1 MIMKKILATIL
12 SFVSV
17 CAMATSLV
25 ACDEEKEIINAYD
38 IAVSN
43 GFVGTEEEWL
53 SSLKGAN
60 GADGAGLDINAVY
73 EKAVAEG
80 YDKGYLAFLKEYLSV
95 EMQEDND
102 TEMIAQNISSV
113 VSVCAGFKTTKIYQ
127 QGWPVPATKQ
137 QVTYSASEG
146 SGVIVSLN
154 KQAGNAY
161 VITNYH
167 VVSDASSD
175 GENGISDCIYLY
187 LYGARERFATGKE
200 DLDGDGVIT
209 EGVDRGD
216 IDGDGIKA
224 KFVGGA
230 AYYDI
235 AILEI
240 SGSEYL
246 KNSEATSAKLGDS
259 ETVRQGEKVFA
270 IGNANGLGIS
280 VTAGVLSVPSENI
293 TMSALD
299 GSNKSQSFRV
309 MRTDAAI
316 NHGNSGGALFN
327 AKGELI
333 GITNAKNV
341 NDETDALGY
350 ALPITQVSYVVNNIM
365 ANDKGKVQV
374 VWLGITTTVTASK
387 SVIRDGAIVIEE
399 QITVSEVI
407 SDTASGYKPGLGL
420 EQFKV
425 GDILKTVTIG
435 GQTYAVTK
443 NYRVG
448 ELMLNA
454 RVGEKITFKLVRE
467 GKETQVEVT
476 PTEKDLATRK

>member
-1 MIMKKILATIL
+1 
-12 SFVSV
+12 
-17 CAMATSLV
+17 
-25 ACDEEKEIINAYD
+25 
-38 IAVSN
+38 
-43 GFVGTEEEWL
+43 
-53 SSLKGAN
+53 
-60 GADGAGLDINAVY
+60 
-73 EKAVAEG
+73 
-80 YDKGYLAFLKEYLSV
+80 
-95 EMQEDND
+95 
-102 TEMIAQNISSV
+102 
-113 VSVCAGFKTTKIYQ
+113 
-127 QGWPVPATKQ
+127 
-137 QVTYSASEG
+137 
-146 SGVIVSLN
+146 
-154 KQAGNAY
+154 
-161 VITNYH
+161 
-167 VVSDASSD
+167 
-175 GENGISDCIYLY
+175 
-187 LYGARERFATGKE
+187 
-200 DLDGDGVIT
+200 
-209 EGVDRGD
+209 
-216 IDGDGIKA
+216 
-224 KFVGGA
+224 
-230 AYYDI
+230 
-235 AILEI
+235 
-240 SGSEYL
+240 
-246 KNSEATSAKLGDS
+246 
-259 ETVRQGEKVFA
+259 
-270 IGNANGLGIS
+270 
-280 VTAGVLSVPSENI
+280 
-293 TMSALD
+293 MSALD

-365 ANDKGKVQV
+365 ANDKGNVQV

-435 GQTYAVTK
+435 GQTYAVTR

-454 RVGEKITFKLVRE
+454 RVGEKITFLIVRE